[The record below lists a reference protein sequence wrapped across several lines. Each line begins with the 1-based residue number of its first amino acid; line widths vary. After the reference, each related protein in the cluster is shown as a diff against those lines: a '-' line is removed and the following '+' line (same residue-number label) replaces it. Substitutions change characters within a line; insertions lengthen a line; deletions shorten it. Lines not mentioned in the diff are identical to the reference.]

1 MNDEPRIAFYT
12 RTFSFI
18 RRFRLWFLLL
28 AFLLWSLGFYA
39 LGRTAVYYENP
50 GLAGQQQAAK
60 TLKKVG
66 QLIQLPANE
75 TPSMATINDAASVKK
90 EQPFLANA
98 KNGDIIIV
106 YASAQTALLYRPSEN
121 KLIAVGPVTSAP
133 TTGQS
138 GQQSATLI
146 TNGTTATST
155 KK

>member
-1 MNDEPRIAFYT
+1 MDDQPRIAFYT
-12 RTFSFI
+12 RTLLFI

-28 AFLLWSLGFYA
+28 AFVLWSLGFYA

-50 GLAGQQQAAK
+50 GLAEQQQAAK

-75 TPSMATINDAASVKK
+75 TPSMATINDADSVKK

-98 KNGDIIIV
+98 KNGDVIIV
-106 YASAQTALLYRPSEN
+106 YASAQTALLYRPSED

-133 TTGQS
+133 TAGQS
-138 GQQSATLI
+138 ARQPVTTI
-146 TNGTTATST
+146 TNETTATST